1 VIAKLA
7 LQVRLL
13 HRMVVRCLG
22 FINSGGFVMRGPTR
36 IRQGFTLIE
45 LLVVIAIIAVLIGLL
60 LPAVQKVREATN
72 RISCTN
78 NLKQI
83 ALATMNFESSYKRF
97 PSAVNLQIDPYYG
110 ANMVGKFGPPPD
122 PSGSYSLWEALMPF
136 IEQDNLQKNLVFNQL
151 NQYGIMA
158 DSQYVNCVGQNSY
171 GAQTIKILV
180 CPSDQLPSPAQT
192 TYTGDNGTVYYL
204 GMTSYGGNA
213 GSRGVY
219 WQYATQDGMFCL
231 NSKVKI
237 ADLTDGTSN
246 TFFFGERFHWDPVWD
261 ALQTASGGQLINS
274 YGGWAWANPYAMED
288 QTESAYSPIN
298 YLTPPGTTNLTYD
311 LQDARLSAWGSGHAG
326 GANFAFV
333 DGSVHFLTSAV
344 TQTVLQALATR
355 AGGEVI
361 SADQW

>member
-1 VIAKLA
+1 MRTAK
-7 LQVRLL
+7 
-13 HRMVVRCLG
+13 
-22 FINSGGFVMRGPTR
+22 SGRP
-36 IRQGFTLIE
+36 GFTLIE

-60 LPAVQKVREATN
+60 LPAVQKVREAAN

-83 ALATMNFESSYKRF
+83 ALATMNFESTYKRF

-110 ANMVGKFGPPPD
+110 ANMVSKFGPPPD
-122 PSGSYSLWEALMPF
+122 PSGSYSLWEALMPY
-136 IEQDNLQKNLVFNQL
+136 IEQDNLQKGLVFNQL

-158 DSQYVNCVGQNSY
+158 DSQYVNCTGQNSF

-192 TYTGDNGTVYYL
+192 TYTSDSGTVYYF

-237 ADLTDGTSN
+237 ADVTDGTSN
-246 TFFFGERFHWDPVWD
+246 TIFYGERYHYDLVWD
-261 ALQTASGGQLINS
+261 ALQTANGGSLINT

-288 QTESAYSPIN
+288 HTQSAYSPIN
-298 YLTPPGTTNLTYD
+298 YLIPAGTTQITYD
-311 LQDARLSAWGSGHAG
+311 LSDARLNAWGSGHTG

-333 DGSVHFLTSAV
+333 DGSVHFLTNST
-344 TQTVLQALATR
+344 TQTALQALATR
-355 AGGEVI
+355 AGGEVL
-361 SADQW
+361 SGDQL